1 MRYGTS
7 DTSSEPSLVERL
19 QSNAMD
25 SLVHGVEHH
34 IHGTREYDLKYVILH
49 VFHAVE
55 LFLKARLA
63 KHDELLVYKKN
74 GSTIG
79 ADYTID
85 LLIRE
90 AHIDLSKYI
99 EDRDPKKY
107 PGEKQLGG
115 NLKKLKEARHNIE
128 HKEISNSQDGIKII
142 LGEVFNFL
150 DSFVERELGLNLK
163 NELDKLDLIRN
174 DELSDIGANIDE
186 DEIESTYRTLSM
198 SYLFYHRHMMEQG
211 IISYKFCEH
220 DLFTCEECG
229 EESVVFPDPT
239 LDSSE
244 ISKYKLAHCFNCWSM
259 HSITICARCEALS
272 ASLDCSW
279 KDRQLEEY
287 TVSISNPIINTNEDD
302 EYPEDIGDENFDGFC
317 DNCQDWIDDR

>member
-1 MRYGTS
+1 MI

-34 IHGTREYDLKYVILH
+34 IHGSREYDRKYVILH

-63 KHDELLVYKKN
+63 KYDELLIYKKN
-74 GSTIG
+74 GNTIG
-79 ADYTID
+79 ADCTID

-90 AHIDLSKYI
+90 AHIDLSKYV

-107 PGEKQLGG
+107 PGKKQLGG

-128 HKEISNSQDGIKII
+128 HKEIGNSQDDIEII

-150 DSFVERELGLNLK
+150 DSFVKRELGLNLK
-163 NELDKLDLIRN
+163 NELDKLDLTRN
-174 DELSDIGANIDE
+174 DELSDIGADIDE

-198 SYLFYHRHMMEQG
+198 SYVFYHRHMMEQG
-211 IISYKFCEH
+211 IINYKFRDY

-229 EESVVFPDPT
+229 EESVAFPDPT
-239 LDSSE
+239 LDLSE
-244 ISKYKLAHCFNCWSM
+244 INYKLAHCFNCWSM
-259 HSITICARCEALS
+259 HSITICARCDALS
-272 ASLDCSW
+272 ASLAYSW
-279 KDRQLEEY
+279 KDRQLEP
-287 TVSISNPIINTNEDD
+287 S
-302 EYPEDIGDENFDGFC
+302 F
-317 DNCQDWIDDR
+317 RR

>member
-1 MRYGTS
+1 MI

-19 QSNAMD
+19 QANAMD

-55 LFLKARLA
+55 LFLKARFA
-63 KHDELLVYKKN
+63 KYDELLVYKKN
-74 GSTIG
+74 GNTIG

-85 LLIRE
+85 LLIRA
-90 AHIDLSKYI
+90 AHIDLSKYV

-128 HKEISNSQDGIKII
+128 HKEIGNSQDDIKII

-150 DSFVERELGLNLK
+150 DGFVGRELGLNLK
-163 NELDKLDLIRN
+163 NELDKLDSIRN
-174 DELSDIGANIDE
+174 DELSDIGADIDE
-186 DEIESTYRTLSM
+186 DEIESTHRTLSM
-198 SYLFYHRHMMEQG
+198 SYVFYHRHMMEQG
-211 IISYKFCEH
+211 IINYKFREH
-220 DLFTCEECG
+220 NLFTCEECG
-229 EESVVFPDPT
+229 EESVAFPDPT
-239 LDSSE
+239 LDLSE
-244 ISKYKLAHCFNCWSM
+244 ISNYKLAHCFNCWSM
-259 HSITICARCEALS
+259 HSITVCARCEALS
-272 ASLDCSW
+272 ANFDCSW
-279 KDRQLEEY
+279 KDRQLEAP
-287 TVSISNPIINTNEDD
+287 TVSISNPILNTNEDD
-302 EYPEDIGDENFDGFC
+302 EYPEDIEDDNFDGFC